1 MFSKEFFYEE
11 AVYELYKIKDIAEKI
26 NRDDLIYKSGNKK
39 QDKKFDFEKFKIIK
53 SFGRE
58 IYCDNLTLDDVLG
71 EQINWKD
78 EIEKFWKSTKPENK
92 RLLKLIRSLKG
103 RQRVLNGFGIVI
115 FPIRP
120 TQGKRRPLDLAL
132 HLRILTTKQM
142 KDYQ

>member
-78 EIEKFWKSTKPENK
+78 EIEKF
-92 RLLKLIRSLKG
+92 
-103 RQRVLNGFGIVI
+103 
-115 FPIRP
+115 
-120 TQGKRRPLDLAL
+120 
-132 HLRILTTKQM
+132 
-142 KDYQ
+142 

>member
-1 MFSKEFFYEE
+1 MFSKEFLYEE
-11 AVYELYKIKDIAEKI
+11 AVYELYKIKDIEEKI

-78 EIEKFWKSTKPENK
+78 EIEKF
-92 RLLKLIRSLKG
+92 
-103 RQRVLNGFGIVI
+103 
-115 FPIRP
+115 
-120 TQGKRRPLDLAL
+120 
-132 HLRILTTKQM
+132 
-142 KDYQ
+142 

>member
-58 IYCDNLTLDDVLG
+58 IYSDNL
-71 EQINWKD
+71 N
-78 EIEKFWKSTKPENK
+78 
-92 RLLKLIRSLKG
+92 
-103 RQRVLNGFGIVI
+103 
-115 FPIRP
+115 
-120 TQGKRRPLDLAL
+120 
-132 HLRILTTKQM
+132 
-142 KDYQ
+142 